1 MSYKVLWAL
10 IVGLHRQAVKLQQSI
25 HTITESK
32 LSNTLL
38 LMIAGLLFV
47 ANPTKLSA
55 IEDGFDAV
63 IECVRRRGLSL
74 WAHYTFRVSSGFD
87 THRLNRRETRGL
99 KT

>member
-1 MSYKVLWAL
+1 MSYKALWAL
-10 IVGLHRQAVKLQQSI
+10 IVGLHRQAVKLQQGI

-38 LMIAGLLFV
+38 LMITGLLFV

-55 IEDGFDAV
+55 ID
-63 IECVRRRGLSL
+63 RGLSL

-99 KT
+99 